1 MSMSEKSSLKLFKED
16 KIISFFFKQNS
27 RGLKNRTVI
36 ISLVHYRFIA
46 SGCCGKAMLCDER
59 FSIAISWTGG
69 TMMSNVLTIL
79 ESALPMCMLLILNS
93 LVVWLRLYSPY
104 SNRDVSKEVNLRK
117 TSSSPSCFGWLLL
130 RISFVRRWRIVFEE
144 LKISYANSKVV

>member
-1 MSMSEKSSLKLFKED
+1 MSEKSSLKLFKED
-16 KIISFFFKQNS
+16 KIISFFFNQNS

-69 TMMSNVLTIL
+69 TMMSNVLIIFRKCFTHVYAAHIKFTCCAIEVIL
-79 ESALPMCMLLILNS
+79 SVFQQGCLQRGQFKKDVHFLFLLWLTF
-93 LVVWLRLYSPY
+93 VVYLFC
-104 SNRDVSKEVNLRK
+104 K
-117 TSSSPSCFGWLLL
+117 T
-130 RISFVRRWRIVFEE
+130 
-144 LKISYANSKVV
+144 LKIGV

>member
-1 MSMSEKSSLKLFKED
+1 MSEKSSLKLFKED
-16 KIISFFFKQNS
+16 KIISFFFYQNS

-69 TMMSNVLTIL
+69 TMMSNVLIIFRKCFTHVYAAHIKFTWCAIEVIL
-79 ESALPMCMLLILNS
+79 SVFQQGCLQRGQFKKDVHFLFLL
-93 LVVWLRLYSPY
+93 WLTFVASFFC
-104 SNRDVSKEVNLRK
+104 K
-117 TSSSPSCFGWLLL
+117 T
-130 RISFVRRWRIVFEE
+130 
-144 LKISYANSKVV
+144 LKIGV

>member
-1 MSMSEKSSLKLFKED
+1 MSEKSSLKLFKED
-16 KIISFFFKQNS
+16 KIISFFFNQNS

-36 ISLVHYRFIA
+36 ISLVHYRFVA

-93 LVVWLRLYSPY
+93 LVVRLRLYCPY
-104 SNRDVSKEVNLRK
+104 SNMDVSKEVNSRK
-117 TSSSPSCFGWLLL
+117 TFSISSCFGWLLL
-130 RISFVRRWRIVFEE
+130 RISFVRRWRMVFKE
-144 LKISYANSKVV
+144 LKISYGNNEVV